1 MAKQTI
7 NIGATPNDGTGTPL
21 RTSFDY
27 CNQNFTELY
36 TATGPSG
43 NNIVVPGSATITG
56 DLTVDTSTL
65 KVDATNH
72 RVGIGTASPGKRCE
86 INQSANAIT
95 TIGSGEILRLIGDDG
110 NTNSRITEVGFGTGP
125 TGATF
130 APVIVGAVN
139 TSVTGFGTKDFYVA
153 TRAGVADV
161 APLERYRIDATGIST
176 WSVAGTTAMT
186 LNSTGLGVGGVPSYK
201 LDVQGTS
208 AGVLR
213 LVNILNLSTD
223 PAAVTRLSLDGQ
235 GATWHLDNER
245 TNGIFKITRNSTA
258 CLTIDNSGNVGV
270 GVTPSVWGSAFKPVQ
285 LTYGSLYSQAFTV
298 AGVAANCYNAGA
310 GGWTYFGSGQTAS
323 RYEQSVGTH
332 AWYTAVAGTGAIG
345 TFTQAM
351 TLDASG
357 NLLVGTTSNSPAGT
371 QSQFVN
377 QWSGGAKWGS
387 TFNQT
392 VSSATAYTHIAFC
405 TNGAVRGSIDA
416 NNTTITYGT
425 VSDYRLKENVQPI
438 SNALT
443 RIAALKPSTY
453 KWKDSGTDGEGFI
466 AHELAAVVPLAVV
479 GQKDA
484 VNEDGSIKAQQIDLS
499 KVVPI
504 LVAAIQELTARVQTL
519 EAK

>member
-7 NIGATPNDGTGTPL
+7 NIGTAPNDGTGTPL
-21 RTSFDY
+21 RTAFDY
-27 CNQNFTELY
+27 CNLNFTELY
-36 TATGPSG
+36 TAVGPSG

-56 DLTVDTSTL
+56 DLTVDTNTLFVDST
-65 KVDATNH
+65 NN
-72 RVGIGTASPGKRCE
+72 RVGIGTASPGYLLDAQAATAVAQILSTTGTNAAYLQISNTGGYFYLGRE
-86 INQSANAIT
+86 NSA
-95 TIGSGEILRLIGDDG
+95 
-110 NTNSRITEVGFGTGP
+110 GT
-125 TGATF
+125 TF
-130 APVIVGAVN
+130 AAPAYSAVLYAAGAYPLVTTVN
-139 TSVTGFGTKDFYVA
+139 GG
-153 TRAGVADV
+153 
-161 APLERYRIDATGIST
+161 ERYRIASDGVAT
-176 WSVAGTTAMT
+176 WSNVGGVAGTAMT
-186 LNSTGLGVGGVPSYK
+186 LNATGLGVGGSPASK
-201 LDVQGTS
+201 LYVYGSNVSGIGQFRIDC
-208 AGVLR
+208 
-213 LVNILNLSTD
+213 
-223 PAAVTRLSLDGQ
+223 PAAGTAQQTFAINGTYQGQLFTDGTKFVI
-235 GATWHLDNER
+235 GTPNSTPIVFR
-245 TNGIFKITRNSTA
+245 TNLTEA
-258 CLTIDNSGNVGV
+258 LTIDASQNVGV
-270 GVTPSVWGSAFKPVQ
+270 GVTPSAWGAAFKPVQ

-310 GGWTYFGSGQTAS
+310 GGWTYFGSGQAAS

-332 AWYTAVAGTGAIG
+332 AWYTAAAGTGAIG

-357 NLLVGTTSNSPAGT
+357 NLLVGTTSNSPGGT

-377 QWSGGAKWGS
+377 EWSGSAKWGS

-392 VSSATAYTHIAFC
+392 ISSATPYTHIAFC
-405 TNGAVRGSIDA
+405 TNGTVRGSIDA

-466 AHELAAVVPLAVV
+466 AHELASVVPLAVI

-484 VNEDGSIKAQQIDLS
+484 LNEDGTIKAQQIDLS

-504 LVAAIQELTARVQTL
+504 LVAAIKELTARVEAL
-519 EAK
+519 EA